1 MANKV
6 NQIALSAWFLWGMG
20 SIAVELVSVNHERED
35 VSHCSKCEGGEW
47 AQWTGWGPC
56 TDSECH
62 LSYGIKTRQTDCF
75 VLKQGPPSRSDGG
88 SNGKAPQLNW
98 ERVCRKIEK
107 RECVQERTCD
117 GIWGKWGSWTECE
130 RSGTDERRKRGKCAR
145 SRRRLCKDISN
156 KRLPGSHCYGGASN
170 DTKLQECEEETC
182 LQSESINQLG
192 SIPSNPLQND
202 ATLRPASVESSEK
215 RKEHKV
221 SQSTI
226 LIVAVA
232 VGSLIFGALFVFML
246 LNVAR
251 RSNDVSSSSHGDRL
265 KRVGSLNTSSTVCSG
280 GYATASDVMSP
291 RLDLR
296 EVQSPSGS
304 TTTSGNSS
312 LQMQFFGRSEVRS
325 PDMGVGV
332 PLITVS
338 SSVTATDEIS
348 RPRHSRLLQENVYW
362 EITDR
367 PARAS
372 SASEET
378 DERSSSPDESR
389 QLVNNVLYGSRV

>member
-1 MANKV
+1 MLVRAH
-6 NQIALSAWFLWGMG
+6 IAISTCLLWTMG
-20 SIAVELVSVNHERED
+20 SYAVEQVLVSHEREEI
-35 VSHCSKCEGGEW
+35 SHCSKCEGGKW
-47 AQWTGWGPC
+47 AEWTGWGPC

-62 LSYGIKTRQTDCF
+62 LSFGTKTRQTDCYI
-75 VLKQGPPSRSDGG
+75 LKQGPQSRSDGG
-88 SNGKAPQLNW
+88 SNGKARQSKW

-107 RECVQERTCD
+107 QQCVQELTCD
-117 GIWGKWGSWTECE
+117 GKWGKWGSWTECE
-130 RSGTDERRKRGKCAR
+130 RSDKNEGGKCVR
-145 SRRRLCKDISN
+145 SRRRLCKDIRN
-156 KRLPGSHCYGGASN
+156 NRLPGSHCYGGAAN
-170 DTKLQECEEETC
+170 DTKIHHCKEDECPQNESTE
-182 LQSESINQLG
+182 QFESIL
-192 SIPSNPLQND
+192 SYPLLND
-202 ATLRPASVESSEK
+202 ATIRPASVESPEK
-215 RKEHKV
+215 RKDHKV

-251 RSNDVSSSSHGDRL
+251 RSNDDSSASHSDRW

-280 GYATASDVMSP
+280 GYATASDIMSP

-312 LQMQFFGRSEVRS
+312 LQTQFFGRSEVRS
-325 PDMGVGV
+325 PDMGAGA

-338 SSVTATDEIS
+338 GSVTATDEIP
-348 RPRHSRLLQENVYW
+348 RPRRSRLLQENVYW

-367 PARAS
+367 PGTVS

-389 QLVNNVLYGSRV
+389 QLVNNVLYGSRA